1 MYEPHSCQ
9 KQAAMTLTLK
19 YQYRFASDAMLVL
32 MACIIGQAEKQN
44 IRLGGSKFYSPGT
57 CPADFKYL
65 EYGEHVLS
73 KAP

>member
-1 MYEPHSCQ
+1 
-9 KQAAMTLTLK
+9 
-19 YQYRFASDAMLVL
+19 MLIL